1 MLLGGNLYTEDSPLS
16 RYASKVRAQEAPAL
30 VALVAG
36 IKCCRAVVEDL
47 CAEKVSLVWVVQN
60 VFRCAPLK
68 CIISHQSAPGPQ
80 QLQAFKSNSSFGVLA
95 CVHTALSPTLHTMQW
110 PRRPHGF
117 SSSLPSCSAH
127 KGPDLG
133 HNSHYAVTRTS
144 TSPEGMAALTAVTGR
159 HRPSRVLS
167 WANASVA
174 SLVIVQNR
182 HILSFDQFEPFK
194 NYLYAIIIQHW
205 IIKWMIPKNM
215 NIKLAITCI
224 YIFPSTSSML
234 KQPWTPQLRRCTS
247 MTLRTIHLWLK
258 VMDGCRVHGRSGKS
272 QKWILRMLPSV
283 GLQWDILLTSQ
294 PGLWIS
300 SVSLFFSLFSFPVVV
315 LSLGCFLC
323 CLLVSSA
330 CLVWCVATFL
340 QPAQVFQ
347 YCD

>member
-144 TSPEGMAALTAVTGR
+144 TSPEGMAVLTAVTGR
-159 HRPSRVLS
+159 HRPSPAVTGAVLS
-167 WANASVA
+167 
-174 SLVIVQNR
+174 QC
-182 HILSFDQFEPFK
+182 FCGQFG
-194 NYLYAIIIQHW
+194 HC
-205 IIKWMIPKNM
+205 PKPTHS
-215 NIKLAITCI
+215 K
-224 YIFPSTSSML
+224 F
-234 KQPWTPQLRRCTS
+234 
-247 MTLRTIHLWLK
+247 
-258 VMDGCRVHGRSGKS
+258 
-272 QKWILRMLPSV
+272 
-283 GLQWDILLTSQ
+283 
-294 PGLWIS
+294 
-300 SVSLFFSLFSFPVVV
+300 
-315 LSLGCFLC
+315 
-323 CLLVSSA
+323 
-330 CLVWCVATFL
+330 
-340 QPAQVFQ
+340 
-347 YCD
+347 